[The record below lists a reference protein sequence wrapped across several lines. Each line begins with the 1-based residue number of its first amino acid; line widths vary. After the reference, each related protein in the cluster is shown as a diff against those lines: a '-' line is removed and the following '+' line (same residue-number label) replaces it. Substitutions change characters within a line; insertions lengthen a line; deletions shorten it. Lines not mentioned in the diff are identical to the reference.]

1 MDELVTAVTDKAST
15 LSIRF
20 LPSSDPMISTS
31 PTRRLISLTAFA
43 AALALI
49 APIAQSTEKDTTG
62 TPVQPQVQATTE
74 QPALTADFIYKYLVG
89 EVAGQRGELAL
100 ASNLFLELAKTS
112 RDARLAER
120 ATKAAVYGN
129 NPLVAIQAVSLWSE
143 LDPDSVDAQQTTV
156 QMLVSTGRLA
166 ETEPYLVK
174 LLEKEDTRAN
184 GFLYLHSLFARQN
197 DKQAVLELVERLAA
211 KYPALPESHFAIAQ
225 AAWDA
230 GNNTLALEQLKT
242 ADKLRP
248 GWELVAL
255 LQGQVLFVQSPQ
267 SAVDYYRAF
276 LKKYPDANET
286 RLSFARL
293 LVNQKRFDEARN
305 EFVKLAST
313 SADNPEIL
321 VVVGL
326 LSFQSGSYKEAEDY
340 LLKALNSEYPDKD
353 QVYLYLGHNAEKQ
366 NRDQQALEWY
376 EKIQPGERFLDAKLN
391 IAYVTS
397 RMQGT
402 DAGIALL
409 KSLDGLHSEQQ
420 ATVNQAI
427 ASLLTQ
433 AKRDAEAYAILEET
447 VKTLPNT
454 PDLIYDYAMAAERMK
469 KLDVMEHEL
478 RKLIKL
484 KPDYAAAYN
493 ALGYSFADRNINLQ
507 EAYSL
512 IEKALLLRPNDHYI
526 MDSMGWVY
534 YRMGSLDKALD
545 YLQRAYQTQTDPEI
559 AAHLGEVLWQ
569 QGKRDE
575 AIKTW
580 EEALQSHP
588 DNQILLDTSK
598 RFLR

>member
-1 MDELVTAVTDKAST
+1 MILT
-15 LSIRF
+15 LSMRQLF
-20 LPSSDPMISTS
+20 T
-31 PTRRLISLTAFA
+31 LTAFA
-43 AALALI
+43 AGMALI
-49 APIAQSTEKDTTG
+49 N
-62 TPVQPQVQATTE
+62 PVAHSAEASNASTTE
-74 QPALTADFIYKYLVG
+74 NASPMDAGLTPDFIYKYLVG
-89 EVAGQRGELAL
+89 EVAGQRGELGL
-100 ASNLFLELAKTS
+100 ASNLFLDLAKSS

-120 ATKAAVYGN
+120 AAKAAIYGN
-129 NPLVAIQAVSLWSE
+129 NPAVAVQAVGLWAE

-156 QMLVSTGRLA
+156 QMLVSTGKLA
-166 ETEPYLVK
+166 ETKPYLDK
-174 LLEKEDTRAN
+174 LLVKEDTRAN
-184 GFLYLHSLFARQN
+184 GFLYLHSLFARQA
-197 DKQAVLELVERLAA
+197 DKQAVLELVQELAA

-230 GNNTLALEQLKT
+230 GKRELALEQL
-242 ADKLRP
+242 ALAEKLRP

-255 LQGQVLFVQSPQ
+255 LQGQILFMDSPEL
-267 SAVDYYRAF
+267 AVNYYKDF

-293 LVNQKRFDEARN
+293 LVNQKRFDEAKK
-305 EFVKLAST
+305 EFVKLASA
-313 SADNPEIL
+313 SKENPEIL

-326 LSFQSGSYKEAEDY
+326 LSFQSGAYKEADAY
-340 LLKALNSEYPDKD
+340 FLDALNSDYADKD
-353 QVYLYLGHNAEKQ
+353 QVYLYLGHSAEKQ
-366 NRDQQALEWY
+366 GQDQSALDWY
-376 EKIQPGERFLDAKLN
+376 GKIQPGERYLDAKLN
-391 IAYVTS
+391 IAYVLS
-397 RMQGT
+397 RTQGA
-402 DAGIALL
+402 DAGIQTL
-409 KSLDGLHSEQQ
+409 KSLDGLHSTQQ

-433 AKRDAEAYAILEET
+433 AKRDAEAYAILQEA
-447 VKTLPNT
+447 VSNLPNT
-454 PDLIYDYAMAAERMK
+454 PDLIYDFAMAAERMQ

-484 KPDYAAAYN
+484 KPDFAAAYN
-493 ALGYSFADRNINLQ
+493 ALGYSFADRNINLP

-545 YLQRAYQTQTDPEI
+545 YLQKAYSTQTDPEI

-569 QGKRDE
+569 RGQRDE

-588 DNQILLDTSK
+588 DNEILLNTSK

>member
-1 MDELVTAVTDKAST
+1 
-15 LSIRF
+15 
-20 LPSSDPMISTS
+20 
-31 PTRRLISLTAFA
+31 
-43 AALALI
+43 
-49 APIAQSTEKDTTG
+49 
-62 TPVQPQVQATTE
+62 
-74 QPALTADFIYKYLVG
+74 
-89 EVAGQRGELAL
+89 
-100 ASNLFLELAKTS
+100 
-112 RDARLAER
+112 
-120 ATKAAVYGN
+120 
-129 NPLVAIQAVSLWSE
+129 
-143 LDPDSVDAQQTTV
+143 
-156 QMLVSTGRLA
+156 
-166 ETEPYLVK
+166 
-174 LLEKEDTRAN
+174 
-184 GFLYLHSLFARQN
+184 
-197 DKQAVLELVERLAA
+197 
-211 KYPALPESHFAIAQ
+211 
-225 AAWDA
+225 
-230 GNNTLALEQLKT
+230 
-242 ADKLRP
+242 
-248 GWELVAL
+248 
-255 LQGQVLFVQSPQ
+255 
-267 SAVDYYRAF
+267 
-276 LKKYPDANET
+276 
-286 RLSFARL
+286 
-293 LVNQKRFDEARN
+293 
-305 EFVKLAST
+305 
-313 SADNPEIL
+313 
-321 VVVGL
+321 
-326 LSFQSGSYKEAEDY
+326 
-340 LLKALNSEYPDKD
+340 
-353 QVYLYLGHNAEKQ
+353 
-366 NRDQQALEWY
+366 
-376 EKIQPGERFLDAKLN
+376 
-391 IAYVTS
+391 
-397 RMQGT
+397 MQGT

>member
-197 DKQAVLELVERLAA
+197 
-211 KYPALPESHFAIAQ
+211 
-225 AAWDA
+225 AWDA
-230 GNNTLALEQLKT
+230 GNNTLALAQLKT

-255 LQGQVLFVQSPQ
+255 LQGQVLFVQSPR

-326 LSFQSGSYKEAEDY
+326 LSFQSGSHKEAEDY